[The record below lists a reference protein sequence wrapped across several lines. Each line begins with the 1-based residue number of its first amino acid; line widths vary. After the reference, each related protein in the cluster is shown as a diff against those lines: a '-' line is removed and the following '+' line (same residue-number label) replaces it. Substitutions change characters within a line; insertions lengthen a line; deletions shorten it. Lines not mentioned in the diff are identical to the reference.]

1 MSSDLRASPF
11 LQRLRSLRTLA
22 GTLVVAVVLQACA
35 YRIDIQQGNLLEE
48 EALDQIQ
55 LGMSRSAVQFLLGT
69 PMVADTFHEQ
79 RWDYA
84 YYFRRGRERE
94 VEQRWIV
101 VYFEQDRVVRIER
114 DLELRP
120 AS

>member
-1 MSSDLRASPF
+1 MSTDPGAWPSP
-11 LQRLRSLRTLA
+11 QRLRSMRALA
-22 GTLVVAVVLQACA
+22 GLFVVAVVLEACA

-48 EALDQIQ
+48 EALDQVQ

-69 PMVADTFHEQ
+69 PMIADAFHEQ

-84 YYFRRGRERE
+84 YYFRRGRARE

-120 AS
+120 SG